1 MAGLLEPM
9 TPAELTAAFADS
21 PASPTVAGFVPSE
34 QIRRLDMT
42 VDVDRL
48 RAAALAV
55 MDAAEDIGDGF
66 IIRNVTRRPGQEAPR
81 PEDLSGRYWM
91 RNGDYEEEPHDPVV
105 DESAY
110 SDIYPEFQDTY
121 VAEVIDELRARMPI
135 GRARLLGKASYNCNS
150 WHRDPEP
157 RIHIPIVTNPG
168 ALFVINH
175 HVTHLPAD
183 GSVYFTDTR
192 AYHTALNGGSEER
205 LSLVAAIALE
215 TPPQDS

>member
-1 MAGLLEPM
+1 MNA
-9 TPAELTAAFADS
+9 TELAHAFANPPS
-21 PASPTVAGFVPSE
+21 SPTVAGFVPSE
-34 QIRRLDMT
+34 HIRRLNMT

-55 MDAAEDIGDGF
+55 MDTAEDIGDGF
-66 IIRNVTRRPGQEAPR
+66 HIRNVTRRPGQEAPG

-91 RNGDYEEEPHDPVV
+91 RNSEYTEEPHDPLV

-110 SDIYPEFQDTY
+110 SEIYPEFHNTY

-192 AYHTALNGGSEER
+192 AYHTALNGGAEER
-205 LSLVAAIALE
+205 LSLVAAIALPA
-215 TPPQDS
+215 TDL